1 MRHDASHFVT
11 RRRFVIDAAVGVG
24 ALGVCAKASRWT
36 RFGRVQEGRFTARP
50 VPAPSD
56 LLPYGLHTL
65 AGGNGRETVVLVPAT
80 VTIGRPA
87 PLMLAFH
94 GATMSV
100 AESLDAN
107 TDAVTQAGL
116 ILVAPSSEGITWDAI
131 HGGYGI
137 DFERADDA
145 LSHVFQHCTVDPRRV
160 AISGFSDGATYA
172 ISLGLVNGDL
182 FTHIIAHS
190 AGYIIPGD
198 RHGHP
203 SAFIAH
209 GTRDQI
215 LPIERCGR
223 HIATELEHDGYN
235 VQFVEFDGGHQ
246 IRAENV
252 QRAVRWFVG

>member
-1 MRHDASHFVT
+1 MRHDASHLVT
-11 RRRFVIDAAVGVG
+11 RRRFVIDAAVTVG
-24 ALGVCAKASRWT
+24 ALGLHSPASRWT
-36 RFGRVQEGRFTARP
+36 RFGRPEDGRFTARP

-56 LLPYGLHTL
+56 LLQHGLHTL
-65 AGGNGRETVVLVPAT
+65 ATSNGRETIVLVPAT

-87 PLMLAFH
+87 PLLLAFH

-107 TDAVTQAGL
+107 TDAVTQAGV

-131 HGGYGI
+131 RGGYGV
-137 DFERADDA
+137 DLQRADDA
-145 LSHVFQHCTVDPRRV
+145 ISHVFHHCAVDPRHV

-172 ISLGLVNGDL
+172 ISVGLVNGDL

-190 AGYIIPGD
+190 AGFIIPGE
-198 RHGHP
+198 RHGRP
-203 SAFIAH
+203 AAFIAH

-223 HIATELEHDGYN
+223 HIATELAHDGYN

-252 QRAVRWFVG
+252 QRAMRWFVG